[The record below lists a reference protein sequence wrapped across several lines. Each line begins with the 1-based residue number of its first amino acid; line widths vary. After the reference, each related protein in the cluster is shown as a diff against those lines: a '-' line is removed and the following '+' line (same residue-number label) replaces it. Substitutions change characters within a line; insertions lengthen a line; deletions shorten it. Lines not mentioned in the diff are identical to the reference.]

1 MIGSPHLSEREVVN
15 LDAGSDK
22 VEVRARVLFLVVVRI
37 LFSSCLAK
45 TIVVVFFLHVLCM
58 FSACF
63 CVTIVRIVRFSFSR
77 AVVFGPG
84 PGADVRT
91 QDPKG
96 YIDPKGYRSHI
107 GSRLKTGA
115 QAAAWMF

>member
-22 VEVRARVLFLVVVRI
+22 FRVRARVLFLVVVRI
-37 LFSSCLAK
+37 LFSSCLAR
-45 TIVVVFFLHVLCM
+45 TILVVFFLHVLCM

-91 QDPKG
+91 QDPG
-96 YIDPKGYRSHI
+96 LR
-107 GSRLKTGA
+107 RLQ
-115 QAAAWMF
+115 QARFLP